1 MANVDQVPRKLM
13 RRRVDMVFK
22 LQPNEYGCI
31 ECGRYESNSTKELA
45 GEMFKISIIMKD
57 MLNVIAKA
65 AFSLVNELTIPSLM
79 IIDLPIGHVCRVNRI
94 KPQYFPAC
102 SVNLM
107 NPLVCFMRLVYTA
120 RLSMESTLSLVSEA
134 KRKLEYDLGD
144 DTIPIFQIAKD
155 RQQVADLSGLQHR
168 RNFYKSFGNIT
179 LFYLLSTT
187 ITLGKKS
194 KNS

>member
-79 IIDLPIGHVCRVNRI
+79 IIGKCRRFKTEKQLTLDYVETKISLIIIDLPIGHVCRVNRI

-155 RQQVADLSGLQHR
+155 RQYESFDPSG
-168 RNFYKSFGNIT
+168 YIS
-179 LFYLLSTT
+179 
-187 ITLGKKS
+187 
-194 KNS
+194 NS

>member
-1 MANVDQVPRKLM
+1 
-13 RRRVDMVFK
+13 
-22 LQPNEYGCI
+22 
-31 ECGRYESNSTKELA
+31 
-45 GEMFKISIIMKD
+45 MKD

-79 IIDLPIGHVCRVNRI
+79 IIETKISLIIIDLPIGHVCRVNRI